1 MIRQLL
7 GHVTQDEINLI
18 VNVIIEQYVRYNR
31 LTNSEDFKKLFSNEY
46 ASHNRQHSISW
57 AISSAFPSNTTVG
70 NKLSISC
77 YKYSRNFTRPLLF
90 NDKINILIL
99 NKTTHLNA
107 KYLKKFYSMNS
118 NNFCNNKIFCFF
130 KFSVDNKK
138 LTRISLCLPD
148 DNGNIIQEEE
158 LLNKSQIEMRLVA

>member
-7 GHVTQDEINLI
+7 DHVTQDEINLI
-18 VNVIIEQYVRYNR
+18 VNMIIEQYARYDI
-31 LTNSEDFKKLFSNEY
+31 LTNSEDFQILFSDEY
-46 ASHNRQHSISW
+46 APHNRQHSISW

-107 KYLKKFYSMNS
+107 KYLKRFYSMNS

-130 KFSVDNKK
+130 KFSVEK
-138 LTRISLCLPD
+138 LTKISLCLPD